1 MEVHAQL
8 NTASKIFCGCP
19 TRFGAEPNTQTCPIC
34 LGMPGVLPV
43 LNKRVVEM
51 GIALGLATNSQIT
64 PCNRFA
70 RKNYFYP
77 DLPKGY
83 QISQFELPIC
93 EKGHIDIAV
102 NGKAKRIGLTRIHM
116 EEDAGKNIHEGHSS
130 NSQVDLNRA
139 GVPLLEIVSEP
150 EIFSAE
156 EAVAY
161 LKTLR
166 DILVYLSICNGNMEQ
181 GNFRCEPNISLRPV
195 GQKAKGN
202 RVEVKNI
209 NSFRFVQKAVAYEVK
224 RQEEI
229 LREGGR
235 VVQVN
240 SQVDLNR
247 AGVPLLE
254 IVSEPEIF
262 SAEEAVAYLK
272 TLRDILVYLSICNG
286 NMEQG
291 NFRCEPNISLR
302 PVGQKAKG
310 NRVEVKNIN
319 SFRFV
324 QKAVAYEVKR
334 QEEILREGGRV
345 VQETR
350 LWNSAEG
357 VTASMRSKEDAHDY
371 RYFPEPDLVPLMIS
385 NDWIEKI
392 RASLPELPVAKRER
406 FVREFEI
413 PAYDAEVLTSTK
425 DLADYFE
432 ACVRLD
438 APSGQKR
445 AKTISNWIMS
455 ELLRE
460 IKLDDRESRKIPLS
474 PENLIGLLQLIDKGT
489 INGKI
494 AKDIIPQMYRTGKS
508 AALIVEEQGLTQVSD
523 EGALESIID
532 QVMEANPKEVQG
544 YRAGKEKLIGFFV
557 GQVMKASRGK
567 GHPGKV
573 NELLKKKLAQA

>member
-1 MEVHAQL
+1 MAYELVIGMEVHAQL

-130 NSQVDLNRA
+130 
-139 GVPLLEIVSEP
+139 
-150 EIFSAE
+150 
-156 EAVAY
+156 
-161 LKTLR
+161 
-166 DILVYLSICNGNMEQ
+166 
-181 GNFRCEPNISLRPV
+181 
-195 GQKAKGN
+195 
-202 RVEVKNI
+202 
-209 NSFRFVQKAVAYEVK
+209 
-224 RQEEI
+224 
-229 LREGGR
+229 
-235 VVQVN
+235 N